1 MRVLRVNGVDYQ
13 HGTLGYLEEAK
24 LLCEMYNMTE
34 EQATEIFK
42 GEPKI
47 EFINSD
53 GFTEDFTG
61 MKLIG
66 FLDEE
71 LSPGSTG
78 VLLKR

>member
-1 MRVLRVNGVDYQ
+1 MLRVNGVEYQ

-34 EQATEIFK
+34 EQATELFS
-42 GEPKI
+42 GRPKI
-47 EFINSD
+47 EFINAD

-61 MKLIG
+61 MRLVG
-66 FLDEE
+66 FLEEE
-71 LSPGSTG
+71 LTPGSTG